1 MRTLTAG
8 LILAVMLVASSTTIA
23 QEATANKEV
32 EPRHDGWEYK
42 SAIGEL
48 TPQQIIRQKAQ
59 VRAAQ
64 RMTRMQSLQWYGYSA
79 ARPRTSAT
87 PFTGMYGGQWQGDWF
102 SRPQA
107 WHVARNPNLRPTVY
121 VGY

>member
-8 LILAVMLVASSTTIA
+8 LIFVAFMTASSA
-23 QEATANKEV
+23 AFSQEVTADKES
-32 EPRHDGWEYK
+32 ETRQDGWEYK
-42 SAIGEL
+42 SAAGEL

-59 VRAAQ
+59 IRAAQ
-64 RMTRMQSLQWYGYSA
+64 RMTRMQSLQWYGYSVS
-79 ARPRTSAT
+79 RPRTSAT
-87 PFTGMYGGQWQGDWF
+87 PFTGMYGAQWQGDWF

-107 WHVARNPNLRPTVY
+107 WHVARNPNLRPSIY